1 MTNSPTSAPSADFK
15 ETLQSHAQDT
25 LKLALPAM
33 FARAGILLLAITD
46 TIMVGHFGTGD
57 ELAYLGLGLAPQL
70 ILMLVGIGI
79 MQGGIV
85 LTAQAYGAGEF
96 RTCGE
101 IWRVNLMHGV
111 ILGLLFAVISLGGGA
126 MLRGLG
132 IEERLAEGAGQVS
145 VQFAWGMPGMLLYV
159 CCNYL
164 LEGIRRPRVGMTIMA
179 VANLFNIA
187 INIPFIFGWGPIPAM
202 GATGAIGV
210 TSFIRWCCF
219 LASLAYIL
227 VVLDKERYGIFV
239 HTKAHFQA
247 LFETR
252 ARELGSKI
260 RRLGAPM
267 GVSQAIET
275 SAQASLTIM
284 AGWMGATAAASHQ
297 VSMNLVQVFY
307 MAAIGMAAAA
317 SVRVGN
323 GVGAGDLRVVRFAG
337 LTAVGL
343 ISCIL
348 IPVGLFVAIWP
359 LALASGF
366 TGDDEVLSIVRLSLS
381 WGGFLIIFNG
391 IMNVFMGSLRGTG
404 DVWVPM
410 GLQTFS
416 FWVVAVPLAAYFGFR
431 QNLGAPGLI
440 FGLFIGVV
448 LACLLLMMRF
458 KIVTSRPIKR
468 R

>member
-1 MTNSPTSAPSADFK
+1 MPNTPTSVQSADFK
-15 ETLQSHAQDT
+15 ETLHSHARDT

-46 TIMVGHFGTGD
+46 TIMVGHFGAGD
-57 ELAYLGLGLAPQL
+57 ELAFLGLGLAPQL
-70 ILMLVGIGI
+70 VLMLVGIGI

-96 RTCGE
+96 QTCGE

-111 ILGLLFAVISLGGGA
+111 ILGLIFALISLAGGP

-132 IEERLAEGAGQVS
+132 IEEQLAQGAGRVS
-145 VQFAWGMPGMLLYV
+145 VQFAWGMPAMLLYV

-164 LEGIRRPRVGMTIMA
+164 LEGVRRPRVGMMIMA
-179 VANLFNIA
+179 GANVLNIV
-187 INIPFIFGWGPIPAM
+187 INIPFIYGWGPIPAF

-210 TSFIRWCCF
+210 TSFVRWACF
-219 LASLAYIL
+219 LASLGYIL
-227 VVLDKERYGIFV
+227 HVLDKDRYGIFV
-239 HTKAHFQA
+239 HSKAHFMA
-247 LFETR
+247 LFEER
-252 ARELGSKI
+252 GRELGSKI

-317 SVRVGN
+317 SVRVG
-323 GVGAGDLRVVRFAG
+323 GHVGAGDLRQVRFAG
-337 LTAVGL
+337 FTAVGL
-343 ISCIL
+343 MTCIL
-348 IPVGLFVAIWP
+348 IPVGLFVASWP

-366 TGDDEVLSIVRLSLS
+366 TSDGDVLAIVRQSLT
-381 WGGFLIIFNG
+381 WGGILIIGNG
-391 IMNVFMGSLRGTG
+391 VMSVTMGSLRGTG

-416 FWVVAVPLAAYFGFR
+416 FWVVAVPLAAYFGIR

-448 LACLLLMMRF
+448 IACLLLVTRF
-458 KIVTSRPIKR
+458 RYVTSRPIKR